1 MPHRSFYFQVIGIIA
16 VYCRCVLL
24 AGTAEKSL
32 SMMPPELTPHISSAA
47 PVAQAAF
54 AHDVGKASRWTSSR
68 KGLPTN
74 HAQSDSPLELKFS
87 AINKVRVRYNSRIYL
102 Q

>member
-1 MPHRSFYFQVIGIIA
+1 VIPRRSFALQVIGIIA

-32 SMMPPELTPHISSAA
+32 SMLPPELTPHVSSTA

-54 AHDVGKASRWTSSR
+54 ALDVGKESRWTSR
-68 KGLPTN
+68 KGLPTSS
-74 HAQSDSPLELKFS
+74 AQADAPLELKFT
-87 AINKVRVRYNSRIYL
+87 AINKVRVRCITRIYL